1 MSSQQFVCQECGG
14 TSFAK
19 NDATSSAV
27 CQDCG
32 MLSQDFRDES
42 NASAAV
48 ATVRRTKGPAQQ
60 SSIAEAILEEATIIT
75 GTQEKV
81 PNLPVHE
88 AYHTFFIIAT
98 RLHGKAL
105 CDLIA
110 PKLQTSV
117 DAFLQRCWHQLFQIT
132 ASHPQRLHKVT
143 GADQYFKI
151 TSKPSPQV
159 CITLI
164 YLTCRWFSLP
174 VTALDLVEWGLQVEK
189 AKQKPLPFARS
200 TPTHC
205 LHFFATR
212 CSCCLLAATP
222 VTARSLCYQAHLIMH
237 LHLNLSLHPNCLR
250 HEVMQR
256 FLCALQGKLPL
267 FNILEV
273 VPQALVDQLAIIDR
287 KKWLL
292 THTPG
297 YTHIVRTALLL
308 ADLFCIDLPPLNING
323 LLSQALEKVQ
333 LPAVL
338 YPLVSSLC
346 TFAEPT
352 SFSRVRLFSPVHHAI
367 AVPYIVVALKLVYGL
382 DDAPRANS
390 VERVDQFV
398 KLGVEPLPFWLKR
411 LATLIDRDST
421 KRASSFA
428 SRQLCRDYMKSK
440 STPSYALPKLVAMVS
455 DLFASVDQ
463 PTPPPSP
470 AAANPEG
477 SKSET
482 TPSVEWADT
491 HPELLALQAEYWHTH
506 FLQQP
511 LRLCVYG
518 HADGSEADEVSSIG
532 LPETVHEEYRYVIE
546 ALAILFRCPVNRLH
560 MATEAVVKRVCGQ
573 DVGDLMD
580 EHYMGQTDGSDGL
593 QDEADSEQLMSS
605 EESDDLGM
613 EMARVGHNE
622 MDDGRDGVANDGGD
636 GDIDDDDIEEI
647 VADDEEEQDG
657 AEEGRS
663 DGFLTQAS
671 VGQSTPVL
679 RQELQTDVA
688 ASDAT

>member
-174 VTALDLVEWGLQVEK
+174 VTALDLVEWG
-189 AKQKPLPFARS
+189 
-200 TPTHC
+200 
-205 LHFFATR
+205 
-212 CSCCLLAATP
+212 
-222 VTARSLCYQAHLIMH
+222 
-237 LHLNLSLHPNCLR
+237 
-250 HEVMQR
+250 
-256 FLCALQGKLPL
+256 LQGKLPL